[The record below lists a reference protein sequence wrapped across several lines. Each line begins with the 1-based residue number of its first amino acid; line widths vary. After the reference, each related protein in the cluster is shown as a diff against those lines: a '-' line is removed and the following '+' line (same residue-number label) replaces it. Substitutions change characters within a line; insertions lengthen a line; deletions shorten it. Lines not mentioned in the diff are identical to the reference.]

1 MNSRDGQQRRTR
13 STWIGAWLSGAVLAL
28 SLLSFVGAGAASAQ
42 TPARGLV
49 AQTTCTSDPYTGVT
63 TPCNNGST
71 TGTAGAGSTNA
82 GSTGVSSA
90 TPASSTGGSLASTG
104 ADILMGLLA
113 AALLILLGTTLI
125 LAARQRRQ
133 TA

>member
-1 MNSRDGQQRRTR
+1 MRPS
-13 STWIGAWLSGAVLAL
+13 WIGAWLSGAVLAL
-28 SLLSFVGAGAASAQ
+28 SLFSFAGVSAASAQ
-42 TPARGLV
+42 TPARSVV
-49 AQTTCTSDPYTGVT
+49 AQVTCPTDPYTGAST
-63 TPCNNGST
+63 ACNNGST
-71 TGTAGAGSTNA
+71 SDTAGVGQAG
-82 GSTGVSSA
+82 
-90 TPASSTGGSLASTG
+90 TPASSTSPAGNGGSLASTG